1 MYTKLVKIT
10 SERNISIIP
19 EVQPWIQRKE
29 GSICCAPN
37 GSPLRCTWTEK
48 KIKKKKKKSLRKIV
62 NLLPSA
68 STGIPYPQNLVPF
81 SQLFQVERKF
91 SEKSARL
98 PWLSRWLDGELEK
111 KMSFESLSFIG
122 LGLTRFESVLK
133 TNRFFKTET
142 KHEPNWRPNRIKLI
156 RFGSDRFNFSPF

>member
-37 GSPLRCTWTEK
+37 GSLCGALELK
-48 KIKKKKKKSLRKIV
+48 KKLKKKKSLRKIV
-62 NLLPSA
+62 NLLHSA

-81 SQLFQVERKF
+81 SQLFEFERKF

-98 PWLSRWLDGELEK
+98 PWLSRCLDGELEK

-133 TNRFFKTET
+133 TNRFFKTKT
-142 KHEPNWRPNRIKLI
+142 KHKPNWRPNRIKLI
-156 RFGSDRFNFSPF
+156 RFGSYRFNFSPF